1 MSGVI
6 TLSSIAFAQNKVKV
20 DTNTFGAIEARHIGP
35 AVTSGRIA
43 AIDGVAS
50 DPRIIYAGAAGGGV
64 WKSINGGTTFKPV
77 FDKYSQ
83 SIGAITI
90 DQAHPDTVWVG
101 TGESW
106 TRNSTSVGT
115 GLYKT
120 TDGGD
125 SWKRVG
131 LENSERIARIV
142 IDPKNSDTVYV
153 AATGHLWDSNDERGV
168 YKTTDG
174 GKTWQR
180 VLFVDKD
187 TGCADLAIDPQEPN
201 IVYAAMWQFRRK
213 PYFFTSG
220 GPGSGLYKSTDAG
233 KTWKRLTKGLPEG
246 ELGRIAIAVAP
257 TRPNRVYAIVEA
269 KKSALY
275 RSDDLGETWTRVSAS
290 PSATGRPFYFA
301 RILVDPKDYNR
312 LYKPD
317 FSLAVSTDGGN
328 RSPARRARA
337 RRFSRRRG

>member
-1 MSGVI
+1 MRAHSLHAAFLCLAI
-6 TLSSIAFAQNKVKV
+6 ISLSSTAFAQNKIKV
-20 DTNTFGAIEARHIGP
+20 DTSTFGAIEARHIGP

-43 AIDGVAS
+43 ALDGVAS
-50 DPRIIYAGAAGGGV
+50 DPRIIYAGAAAGGV
-64 WKSINGGTTFKPV
+64 WKSINGGATFKPV
-77 FDKYSQ
+77 FDKYTQ

-90 DQAHPDTVWVG
+90 DQSRPDTVWVG

-125 SWKRVG
+125 TWKRVG
-131 LENSERIARIV
+131 LENSERIAQIV

-153 AATGHLWDSNDERGV
+153 AATGHLWDSNEERGV

-180 VLFVDKD
+180 ALFVDKD
-187 TGCADLAIDPQEPN
+187 TGCADIAIDPQEPN

-220 GPGSGLYKSTDAG
+220 GRQRSIQEHRRRQDLEATHKRFAG
-233 KTWKRLTKGLPEG
+233 
-246 ELGRIAIAVAP
+246 
-257 TRPNRVYAIVEA
+257 
-269 KKSALY
+269 
-275 RSDDLGETWTRVSAS
+275 
-290 PSATGRPFYFA
+290 
-301 RILVDPKDYNR
+301 
-312 LYKPD
+312 
-317 FSLAVSTDGGN
+317 
-328 RSPARRARA
+328 RRAWPNSDCRRA
-337 RRFSRRRG
+337 DSLE